1 MLFDAWAT
9 VIVMDVW
16 HWTSLVALLC
26 YAALKALPHD
36 VYEAAALDGAYARRQ
51 LFTIT
56 LPMMKP
62 ALVAIFLIKLVIAFK
77 TFDLVYIL
85 TFGGPGT
92 STGTSSFLIWR
103 TTLRQFDVGSG
114 AAMTLLFA
122 LAVTVIT
129 LPVVKYY
136 THLARHEDR

>member
-1 MLFDAWAT
+1 MAHHAAEAE
-9 VIVMDVW
+9 IVD
-16 HWTSLVALLC
+16 TGSLT
-26 YAALKALPHD
+26 
-36 VYEAAALDGAYARRQ
+36 RRWIMYI
-51 LFTIT
+51 LGI
-56 LPMMKP
+56 
-62 ALVAIFLIKLVIAFK
+62 
-77 TFDLVYIL
+77 YIL